1 MAVPK
6 DCGPLYR
13 RQTNLSGTDIHT
25 DRFLTASSARTKLLW
40 LCLHFPELPLEIF
53 SRADNAPT
61 PLAISSDGGNR
72 ARVLLCNNP
81 ALAHG
86 IRAHMKVSAAYA
98 LSANLIVQP
107 RNEAAEQ
114 VALEHI
120 AAWATQFTPMV
131 SLVPPRAM
139 VLEIG
144 GSLALFAGLENL
156 LTRLKEGLKTL
167 GYQARLGIAP
177 TPLGATWLA
186 RAGAGDS
193 VTDRRTLRTCLLS
206 LPMRVLDLS
215 SEVLAKLTDLGL
227 HCIGDCLRM
236 PRDGLARRLGPQLL
250 LALDQA
256 LGKAADARPAFV
268 PPSRFA
274 SRLLLPAP
282 ISNCEAL
289 LFGVHRLL
297 LELAGFLQA
306 RAAGIQQLHVQLLH
320 SKGTPTLVTLRLITA
335 SRDAGYLR
343 ELLQVQLE
351 GLQLSQPVEEV
362 RLHADHIQSLPAQHQ
377 GLFSYHDLSA
387 VDKTKVGPMYTAE
400 WLARQTLTPA
410 HQYQLVERLRAR
422 LGEDAVRGLC
432 LVPEH
437 RPERTYRWY
446 KVGEPGARK
455 GPGSTWRLSASEG
468 SRCCFGARPLWLL
481 VEPLPLKLVHGHPW
495 LQGKLRLQPG
505 PERIESGWW
514 DGQDIRRDYF
524 VAHSPKGSC
533 FWIFRERRSSCRW
546 FLHGIFA

>member
-6 DCGPLYR
+6 DCSPLPR
-13 RQTNLSGTDIHT
+13 RQTGLSDTDIHAGH
-25 DRFLTASSARTKLLW
+25 FLTVSLERTKLLW

-53 SRADNAPT
+53 SRADSTHA
-61 PLAISSDGGNR
+61 PLAISSDEGNR
-72 ARVLLCNNP
+72 AHVLLCNHP

-86 IRAHMKVSAAYA
+86 IQPRMKISAAYA
-98 LSANLIVQP
+98 LSANLIVQR
-107 RNEAAEQ
+107 RNEAAERA
-114 VALEHI
+114 ALEHI
-120 AAWATQFTPMV
+120 AAWATQYTPMV
-131 SLVPPRAM
+131 SLVPTCAI

-144 GSLALFAGLENL
+144 SSLTLFAGLENL
-156 LTRLKEGLKTL
+156 LARLKRDLKTL
-167 GYQARLGIAP
+167 GYEACLGIAP

-186 RAGAGDS
+186 RAGTGEP
-193 VTDRRTLRTCLLS
+193 VTDGHMLRTRLQP
-206 LPMRVLDLS
+206 LPMQVLNLP
-215 SEVLAKLTDLGL
+215 SEILIRLTDLGL

-236 PRDGLARRLGPQLL
+236 PRDGLARRFGLQLL

-256 LGKAADARPAFV
+256 LGKVADVRQTFA

-282 ISNCEAL
+282 ASNCEAL
-289 LFGVHRLL
+289 LFGTHRLL

-306 RAAGIQQLHVQLLH
+306 RAAGIQELHVQLLH
-320 SKGTPTLVTLRLITA
+320 PKGAPTPVTLRLVTA
-335 SRDAGYLR
+335 SRNADYLR

-351 GLQLSQPVEEV
+351 GLQLSQPVEEI
-362 RLHADHIQSLPAQHQ
+362 RLHVDHVQSLPAQHQ
-377 GLFSYHDLSA
+377 GLFSDRNLPT
-387 VDKTKVGPMYTAE
+387 VDEAKVEPTHTAE
-400 WLARQTLTPA
+400 WLAKQSLMPA

-437 RPERTYRWY
+437 RPERTYRSY
-446 KVGEPGARK
+446 RAGEPYARK
-455 GPGSTWRLSASEG
+455 DLRSTWRLSASEG

-481 VEPLPLKLVHGHPW
+481 VEPLPLKEVHGHPW
-495 LQGKLRLQPG
+495 LQGELRLQPG
-505 PERIESGWW
+505 LERIESGWW

-524 VAHSPKGSC
+524 VAHNPKGSR
-533 FWIFRERRSSCRW
+533 FWIFRERRNSCRW